1 MAVLEHLE
9 PQSVFRFFEKF
20 CAIPHGSGNT
30 KAASD
35 WCAAFAKARGLEYSQ
50 DSMDNVVII
59 KEATPGYEEAEPLIL
74 QGHLDMVCE
83 RTPDCTKDMDKDGLD
98 LVVDDGYVR
107 ARGTTLGGDDG
118 IAVAIA
124 LALLDAEGIQHPR
137 LEVILTSDEEVGMLG
152 AAALDVSPMRGKQLL
167 NLDSEEE
174 GIFTVSCAGG
184 SRTTCHM
191 PVRRTPYEGQTLFVK
206 VYGLAGGHSGV
217 EIHKGLAN
225 ANVLLGRLLRA
236 VNRGTALRLVSVDG
250 GLKDNA
256 IPTEAVAA
264 ISVSDAGA
272 AKAAA
277 EKLAEALKQEYR
289 TTEPGLT
296 IEVWTEQSVDAPMD
310 AESTANVLC
319 MLACLPNG
327 LQEMSRDI
335 EGLVQT
341 SLNLGI
347 LKTTNEEVTATF
359 CVRSSVASQREMLED
374 RICCLTKQLGGSV
387 EITGEYP
394 AWEYKQESVLREKMI
409 HVFRKQYQRE
419 PRIEAIHAG
428 LECGLLC
435 GKIPG
440 LDCVSIGPDI
450 KDIHTP
456 RECLSIASVQR
467 VWDFLLEVLKELK

>member
-9 PQSVFRFFEKF
+9 PKSVFHFFEEF

-30 KAASD
+30 KTASD
-35 WCAAFAKARGLEYSQ
+35 WCATFAKARGLEYYQ
-50 DSMDNVVII
+50 DPMDNIVII
-59 KEATPGYEEAEPLIL
+59 KEATPGYEAAEPLIL

-83 RTPDCTKDMDKDGLD
+83 RTPDCAKDMDKEGLD
-98 LVVDDGYVR
+98 LVVDNGYVC
-107 ARGTTLGGDDG
+107 AQGTTLGADDG

-124 LALLDAEGIQHPR
+124 LALLDAEEIEHPR

-152 AAALDVSPMRGKQLL
+152 AAALDVSPLRGKRLL

-191 PVRRTPYEGQTLFVK
+191 PVHRGPYEGQGLFVK
-206 VYGLAGGHSGV
+206 VSGLAGGHSGA

-225 ANVLLGRLLRA
+225 ADILLGRLLRA
-236 VNRGTALRLVSVDG
+236 VNHVTELRLVSVDG

-256 IPTEAVAA
+256 IPTEAVAGV
-264 ISVSDAGA
+264 SVSDADT
-272 AKAAA
+272 AKTAV
-277 EKLAEALKQEYR
+277 EKLAEALKQEYEA
-289 TTEPGLT
+289 TEPGLT
-296 IEVWTEQSVDAPMD
+296 VEVRTEQPAEAPMD

-347 LKTTNEEVTATF
+347 LETTNEEVTAVF

-374 RICCLTKQLGGSV
+374 RICCLTERLGGSV

-394 AWEYKQESVLREKMI
+394 AWEYKKESVLREKMI
-409 HVFRKQYQRE
+409 QVFRKQYERE

-440 LDCVSIGPDI
+440 LDCVSIGPNME
-450 KDIHTP
+450 DIHTP
-456 RECLSIASVQR
+456 RERLSIASVQR
-467 VWDFLLEVLKELK
+467 VWDFLLEVLKQLK

>member
-1 MAVLEHLE
+1 MAVLEHLD
-9 PQSVFRFFEKF
+9 PKNVFRFFEEL

-35 WCAAFAKARGLEYSQ
+35 WCVAFAKDRGLEYYQ

-59 KEATPGYEEAEPLIL
+59 KEATPGYEAAEPLIL

-83 RTPDCTKDMDKDGLD
+83 KTPDCVKNMDREGLD
-98 LVVDDGYVR
+98 LVVENGYVR
-107 ARGTTLGGDDG
+107 AQGTTLGADNG

-124 LALLDAEGIQHPR
+124 LALLDAEGIDHPR

-152 AAALDVSPMRGKQLL
+152 AAALDVSPLKGKQLL

-191 PVRRTPYEGQTLFVK
+191 PIRRAPYEGQKLVIK
-206 VYGLAGGHSGV
+206 VSGLAGGHSGA

-225 ANVLLGRLLRA
+225 ADMLIGRLLRA
-236 VNRGTALRLVSVDG
+236 INCTTELRLVSVDG

-256 IPTEAVAA
+256 IPTEAVAVV
-264 ISVSDAGA
+264 SVADTDAA
-272 AKAAA
+272 WPVA
-277 EKLAEALKQEYR
+277 EKLAEELKLEYR
-289 TTEPGLT
+289 TTEPGLN
-296 IEVWTEQSVDAPMD
+296 IEIRGEQFAAIPMD
-310 AESTANVLC
+310 AESTGNVLC

-347 LKTTNEEVTATF
+347 LETTEEEVTAVF
-359 CVRSSVASQREMLED
+359 CVRSSVASQRAMLED
-374 RICCLTKQLGGSV
+374 RICCLTETLGGSV

-394 AWEYKQESVLREKMI
+394 AWEYKKESVLREKMVQ
-409 HVFRKQYQRE
+409 VFRKQYECE

-428 LECGLLC
+428 LECGLFC
-435 GKIPG
+435 GKISG
-440 LDCVSIGPDI
+440 LDCVSIGPDM

-456 RECLSIASVQR
+456 RECLSVASVQR
-467 VWDFLLEVLKELK
+467 IWNFLLEVLKELK

>member
-1 MAVLEHLE
+1 MDKKDKTH
-9 PQSVFRFFEKF
+9 EK
-20 CAIPHGSGNT
+20 
-30 KAASD
+30 ASD
-35 WCAAFAKARGLEYSQ
+35 EQLEQ
-50 DSMDNVVII
+50 I
-59 KEATPGYEEAEPLIL
+59 KELGSSELLVGKHKIYCLTVIGEIEGHMVLPEQSKTTKYEHVIPQL
-74 QGHLDMVCE
+74 
-83 RTPDCTKDMDKDGLD
+83 
-98 LVVDDGYVR
+98 
-107 ARGTTLGGDDG
+107 
-118 IAVAIA
+118 VAI
-124 LALLDAEGIQHPR
+124 
-137 LEVILTSDEEVGMLG
+137 EE
-152 AAALDVSPMRGKQLL
+152 
-167 NLDSEEE
+167 
-174 GIFTVSCAGG
+174 
-184 SRTTCHM
+184 
-191 PVRRTPYEGQTLFVK
+191 
-206 VYGLAGGHSGV
+206 
-217 EIHKGLAN
+217 
-225 ANVLLGRLLRA
+225 
-236 VNRGTALRLVSVDG
+236 
-250 GLKDNA
+250 
-256 IPTEAVAA
+256 
-264 ISVSDAGA
+264 
-272 AKAAA
+272 
-277 EKLAEALKQEYR
+277 
-289 TTEPGLT
+289 
-296 IEVWTEQSVDAPMD
+296 
-310 AESTANVLC
+310 
-319 MLACLPNG
+319 
-327 LQEMSRDI
+327 SRDI